1 MYLKICAYCCCCL
14 FGMCRLFVQSLVLS
28 SYHSVCL
35 CLCTE
40 VFWCWKWKDVSPSC
54 VRLLARCLSHA
65 MPVSLWECSLVK
77 KSVSGGE
84 SCKKKEIDKKNL
96 YLKKRKVEEDGLLLF
111 FHVNIECYIHII
123 YILYTCSVCYNTC
136 EVSFPIFSVCLMELS
151 TLLSRADFFCVFLC
165 IFSRLCSHLL
175 Q

>member
-84 SCKKKEIDKKNL
+84 SCKKKEIDKKKLVPEEKKGRRRWSSPFLSCKYWML
-96 YLKKRKVEEDGLLLF
+96 YTY
-111 FHVNIECYIHII
+111 YIYII
-123 YILYTCSVCYNTC
+123 YMLCMLQHLWGL
-136 EVSFPIFSVCLMELS
+136 FSY
-151 TLLSRADFFCVFLC
+151 FFCLFNGTVNSLVKSWFFLC
-165 IFSRLCSHLL
+165 IFMYI
-175 Q
+175 